1 MLFTNFKKQ
10 INKIKH
16 IIMKKISIVTL
27 ALLMTVGTFF
37 TSCESL
43 KNTNKTQRGAGIGAV
58 SGAIIGGI
66 LGNNLGKGGK
76 GAMGAVLGGVVG
88 GVAGGVIGNKMDKQA
103 RQIDE
108 AIPGAE
114 VKRVGEG
121 IQLVLNENA
130 VRFDTNKSSL
140 TADAKAN
147 LEKLVPVFTEYPDT
161 DITIFGYTDIT
172 GPADYNLKL
181 SKERAASVRN
191 YLVAKGIA
199 SARFHVTGLGI
210 ADPIAS
216 NETVDGRSQ
225 NRRVEFAITANDK
238 MRAEAKVEAGN

>member
-1 MLFTNFKKQ
+1 L
-10 INKIKH
+10 
-16 IIMKKISIVTL
+16 
-27 ALLMTVGTFF
+27 
-37 TSCESL
+37 E
-43 KNTNKTQRGAGIGAV
+43 
-58 SGAIIGGI
+58 
-66 LGNNLGKGGK
+66 
-76 GAMGAVLGGVVG
+76 VVG

-161 DITIFGYTDIT
+161 DITI
-172 GPADYNLKL
+172 
-181 SKERAASVRN
+181 
-191 YLVAKGIA
+191 LVILI
-199 SARFHVTGLGI
+199 SPVLQTI
-210 ADPIAS
+210 I
-216 NETVDGRSQ
+216 
-225 NRRVEFAITANDK
+225 
-238 MRAEAKVEAGN
+238 

>member
-1 MLFTNFKKQ
+1 VYKKF
-10 INKIKH
+10 
-16 IIMKKISIVTL
+16 IMKNISIVVLTL
-27 ALLMTVGTFF
+27 VLSIGTLF
-37 TSCESL
+37 TSCEAL
-43 KNTNKTQRGAGIGAV
+43 KNTNNTQRGAGIGAA

-108 AIPGAE
+108 ALPGAE

-130 VRFDTNKSSL
+130 VRFDTNKSTL
-140 TADAKAN
+140 TATAKQN
-147 LEKLVPVFTEYPDT
+147 LNKLVPVFAEYPDT
-161 DITIFGYTDIT
+161 DITIFGYTDST
-172 GPADYNLKL
+172 GPAVYNLEL
-181 SKERAASVRN
+181 SKERAASVVN
-191 YLVAKGIA
+191 YLVSKRVAA
-199 SARFHVTGLGI
+199 ARFHVTGLGI
-210 ADPIAS
+210 ADPIAT
-216 NETVDGRSQ
+216 NDTPEGRSQ

-238 MRAEAKVEAGN
+238 MREEAKAESGN